1 MTARVATL
9 CAVFLAGCSGEAD
22 QHDFVDLGIAVENDV
37 GHYGVVTCEPLPVLA
52 GSHRYTE
59 HVIDEKF
66 SITVFTSPED
76 VRVSFKQG
84 ARSVAEGVVIS
95 REELA
100 AEFDQAVELILLDGS
115 FYTVTLTSECA
126 P

>member
-1 MTARVATL
+1 M
-9 CAVFLAGCSGEAD
+9 
-22 QHDFVDLGIAVENDV
+22 
-37 GHYGVVTCEPLPVLA
+37 
-52 GSHRYTE
+52 
-59 HVIDEKF
+59 
-66 SITVFTSPED
+66 FTSPED

-115 FYTVTLTSECA
+115 FHTVTLTSECA